1 MDVDTS
7 DFAEEEAGTVAY
19 ILTLPT
25 IALCVL
31 TVGYM
36 LHIKIIKTSF
46 QEKDITWKLDV
57 TNSCLV
63 SAIYTHS
70 LLMQGITYLIQDLH
84 HYTGS
89 SFCYLSKVFTHYS
102 GLYLSGHTLMIAG
115 LKYILIVRWKRAL
128 EMGKEKIPPVNFWG
142 E

>member
-63 SAIYTHS
+63 LPIYTHS
-70 LLMQGITYLIQDLH
+70 LLTFTIIGDQNIEV
-84 HYTGS
+84 
-89 SFCYLSKVFTHYS
+89 LSV
-102 GLYLSGHTLMIAG
+102 L
-115 LKYILIVRWKRAL
+115 L
-128 EMGKEKIPPVNFWG
+128 EMMNSSKKILREIFF
-142 E
+142 